1 MWVFLGRRH
10 LALKMLGSFSRS
22 VPRLFGQPGSAI
34 LRRCFAAEAAVGR
47 FGMALTFGS
56 PTEVSGS
63 KFRVVWWKR
72 GVPARRVYKC
82 SFKISPTVS

>member
-1 MWVFLGRRH
+1 MFLGRRH

-56 PTEVSGS
+56 PTEVSSS
-63 KFRVVWWKR
+63 KFRVPVVLWKR
-72 GVPARRVYKC
+72 GEPDVLYNAFLK
-82 SFKISPTVS
+82 

>member
-22 VPRLFGQPGSAI
+22 VPRLFRQPGSAI

-56 PTEVSGS
+56 PTEVSSS
-63 KFRVVWWKR
+63 KFRVVLWKR
-72 GVPARRVYKC
+72 GEPDVLYNAVLK
-82 SFKISPTVS
+82 

>member
-34 LRRCFAAEAAVGR
+34 LRRCLAAEAAVGR

-56 PTEVSGS
+56 PTEVSSS
-63 KFRVVWWKR
+63 KFRVPVVLWKR
-72 GVPARRVYKC
+72 GEPDVLYNAVLK
-82 SFKISPTVS
+82 

>member
-34 LRRCFAAEAAVGR
+34 LRRCLAAEAAVGR

-56 PTEVSGS
+56 PTEVSSS
-63 KFRVVWWKR
+63 KFRVPVVLWKR
-72 GVPARRVYKC
+72 GEPDVLYNAFLK
-82 SFKISPTVS
+82 